1 MISTHTTLLQS
12 ICSQIANYDLGH
24 AVRTKEYKNVVDN
37 IRNYLTDS
45 GITSI
50 SFNDFQKLT
59 RLPYAMSRYI
69 LIQEL
74 KGITITNIK
83 VKKKVV

>member
-12 ICSQIANYDLGH
+12 ICSQIAGYDLGY
-24 AVRTKEYKNVVDN
+24 AVRTKEYKSVVDS
-37 IRNYLTDS
+37 IRQHLTDS

-50 SFNDFQKLT
+50 SFNKFQKLT
-59 RLPYAMSRYI
+59 RLPYGMSRYI
-69 LIQEL
+69 LTQEV

-83 VKKKVV
+83 VKEKVA